1 MSYEFE
7 SRVRYSEVDELGN
20 IKYSAIINYLQ
31 DCTTFQSEDIGLGV
45 SYLAKKNVAWVLN
58 YWQIDIESLPK
69 LADRIVVGTIP
80 LDIKGFMG
88 TRNFYIR
95 DVATGKDL
103 IKAYSVWTLIDLEN
117 LRPTRVDEKMLEGY
131 VLGEKLEMEYLGR
144 KINLAGEAGECEP
157 VKITE
162 YMLDTNHHVNN
173 ERYISLAL
181 SLMPKDIN
189 VKRIRA
195 EYKDSA
201 FLGDVLVPF
210 VYDLPETIGVEF
222 YKEGKKDAC
231 MKCEFTKG

>member
-1 MSYEFE
+1 MAYEFE

-45 SYLAKKNVAWVLN
+45 SYLAENNVAWVLN
-58 YWQIDIESLPK
+58 YWQIDIEKIPK

-88 TRNFYIR
+88 TRNFYVRDAVSGEDFIR
-95 DVATGKDL
+95 
-103 IKAYSVWTLIDLEN
+103 AYSVWTLIDLN
-117 LRPTRVDEKMLEGY
+117 SLRPTRVTEKMLEGY
-131 VLGEKLEMEYLGR
+131 VLGEKLPMEYLGR
-144 KINLAGEAGECEP
+144 KINLTGEAIKKDG
-157 VKITE
+157 VRITE

-181 SLMPKDIN
+181 SLMPKDLN

-201 FLGDVLVPF
+201 FLDDVLVPLL
-210 VYDLPETIGVEF
+210 YDSPETVGVEF
-222 YKEGKKDAC
+222 YKEGKEDAC